1 MNRHGAYLVPEAES
15 TSFGGA
21 CVQGSS
27 LEQVLSRVEDAVLML
42 QGTSYMLAEKGALLH
57 ARRRRLPPS
66 ARVTSSP
73 LTHVCADHA
82 VTPFHTVPPS
92 CCYRSVHD

>member
-1 MNRHGAYLVPEAES
+1 MHSHFLKQCQQDVVVRVCV
-15 TSFGGA
+15 

-66 ARVTSSP
+66 ARVTSTPPPP
-73 LTHVCADHA
+73 LMSM
-82 VTPFHTVPPS
+82 HTML
-92 CCYRSVHD
+92 